1 MKIDVDSEIG
11 KLNGVILHSPGK
23 EVENMTP
30 RNAERAL
37 YSDIL
42 SLTVAAEEY
51 SQFKNV
57 LKKLTRTFET
67 KDLLTEVLS
76 VEKAKKE
83 LLKEICENEG
93 VKNLNSEFAET
104 PAEQIANYL
113 IEGLPLKIDT
123 LTKYL
128 SGEKYSLQPL
138 HNFFFMRDASVAIK
152 DQILISKM
160 KSFVRQ
166 REAIIMDKIF
176 RYHPSFM
183 NDTVR
188 ATRETENYS
197 NISFE
202 GGDILVVR
210 DDVILIGNGVRTSTQ
225 GIDFFVDQ
233 IKEQKIKKH
242 LIIQQLPHAPES
254 FIHLDMVFTMLNY
267 DECMIYEPAILNQH
281 DFETV
286 HITIDNGKVISISEE
301 INIIKALGGLGISLN
316 PLRCGGSDEW
326 SQEREQWHSGANFFA
341 VAPGKVLSYNRNLRT
356 LEEMNKNGY
365 EILHAEDFLDG
376 KANPENYE
384 KVVITVEGAE
394 LARGGGGCRCMTM
407 PINRDKVDF

>member
-1 MKIDVDSEIG
+1 MNIYVDSEIG

-42 SLTVAAEEY
+42 SLTVASEEY
-51 SQFKNV
+51 GQFKGV
-57 LKKLTRTFET
+57 LDKLTKTYEV
-67 KDLLTEVLS
+67 KDLLTDVLA
-76 VEKAKKE
+76 VERAKEE
-83 LLKEICENEG
+83 LLEEICKNEG
-93 VKNLNSEFAET
+93 VKNLTAEFAET
-104 PAEQIANYL
+104 PAEKISDYL

-138 HNFFFMRDASVAIK
+138 HNFFFMRDASVTIK

-176 RYHPSFM
+176 KYHPDFM
-183 NDTVR
+183 NNTVR
-188 ATRETENYS
+188 TTQKTEDYS

-225 GIDFFVDQ
+225 GIDFIIDQ
-233 IKEQKIKKH
+233 IKEQGIRKH
-242 LIIQQLPHAPES
+242 IIVQQLPHAPES
-254 FIHLDMVFTMLNY
+254 FIHLDMVFTLLNY

-286 HITIDNGKVISISEE
+286 HIIIDNGKVVSIGEE
-301 INIIKALGGLGISLN
+301 KNIIEALKGLGISLN
-316 PLRCGGSDEW
+316 PLLCGGSDEW

-341 VAPGKVLSYNRNLRT
+341 VSPGKVLSYNRNLRT
-356 LEEMNKNGY
+356 LEELNDNGY
-365 EILHAEDFLDG
+365 EIIPAENFLNG
-376 KANPENYE
+376 KILPDEYQKA
-384 KVVITVEGAE
+384 VITVEGAE
-394 LARGGGGCRCMTM
+394 LSRGGGGCRCMTM
-407 PINRDKVDF
+407 PINRDKIDF

>member
-1 MKIDVDSEIG
+1 MEINIDSEIG

-42 SLTVAAEEY
+42 SLTVASEEY
-51 SQFKNV
+51 GQFKSV
-57 LKKLTRTFET
+57 LDKLTRTFEV

-76 VEKAKKE
+76 VERAKEE
-83 LLKEICENEG
+83 LLKEICKNEG
-93 VKNLNSEFAET
+93 VKNLNSEFSET
-104 PAEQIANYL
+104 PPEQIANYL
-113 IEGLPLKIDT
+113 IEGLPLKIDN

-138 HNFFFMRDASVAIK
+138 HNFFFMRDASVTIK

-176 RYHPSFM
+176 KYHPNFM
-183 NDTVR
+183 NNTVR
-188 ATRETENYS
+188 ATEETEDFA

-210 DDVILIGNGVRTSTQ
+210 DDIILIGNGIRTSTQ
-225 GIDFFVDQ
+225 GIDFIIDQ
-233 IKEQKIKKH
+233 IKEQGIKKH
-242 LIIQQLPHAPES
+242 LIVQQLPHSPES

-286 HITIDNGKVISISEE
+286 HISVDGGKVVSIEE
-301 INIIKALGGLGISLN
+301 EKNIIEALKGLGISLN
-316 PLRCGGSDEW
+316 PLRCGGSDKW

-341 VAPGKVLSYNRNLRT
+341 VAPGKVLSYNRNYRT
-356 LEEMNKNGY
+356 LEEMNNNGY
-365 EILHAEDFLDG
+365 EIITGEDFLEG
-376 KANPENYE
+376 KANPDDYE
-384 KVVITVEGAE
+384 KAVITVDGAE

-407 PINRDKVDF
+407 PINREKVDF